1 MEADGMDAW
10 KELDADGRETLWA
23 NWMHMACMD
32 AGIGLE
38 TLGLD
43 WTRMGLDWI
52 GLDWPQLTT
61 PRHSRHGSMKLWRA
75 KCTLMVVVTK
85 GYDM

>member
-1 MEADGMDAW
+1 MDAW
-10 KELDADGRETLWA
+10 KELDADGRETFWA

-52 GLDWPQLTT
+52 GLASIDDTKAQQTWKHEAAARQVYIVG
-61 PRHSRHGSMKLWRA
+61 GSNER
-75 KCTLMVVVTK
+75 V
-85 GYDM
+85 